1 MALDWIDRD
10 GEHTS
15 SPDGGWWLGIAAAA
29 LTIVTGLAL
38 TQSHPL
44 VLMVLS
50 IALVTGG
57 IVASVVQLL
66 RYRNRDLAPLS
77 YLGVPSL
84 VLFFGFAAAMLGD
97 PDAAVQ
103 SLQRLR

>member
-1 MALDWIDRD
+1 MALDWIDRG
-10 GEHTS
+10 GEQTS
-15 SPDGGWWLGIAAAA
+15 SPDGGWWLGITGAV

-50 IALVTGG
+50 VALVTGG
-57 IVASVVQLL
+57 IVASLVQFL
-66 RYRNRDLAPLS
+66 RYRDRGVAPLT